1 MSETVS
7 TVSRY
12 LAVHKQKRNELRR
25 ELLAVEQQIRACEE
39 WIVELGG
46 FVQNQT
52 TLRPKHPSFKVSKT
66 DEMARL

>member
-46 FVQNQT
+46 SRPEPDYAETQTPVVQSEQN
-52 TLRPKHPSFKVSKT
+52 R
-66 DEMARL
+66 